1 VQTAARSVRSGD
13 GAELRFEVAGGDG
26 PPVVL
31 LHGSLAGPSVFGKLT
46 PWLVDDHRLVLTTLR
61 GHGGAEPTV
70 PGDYGIAPTGV
81 DDLLAVLD
89 AEGIERAHVVGH
101 STGGSIALAA
111 ALRHPDR
118 VDHLV
123 LIEPTILSLLR
134 GPEADRVRT
143 EFDPVLAAGAR
154 GDDRAALRGLLDVVG
169 GVAWN
174 RLTED
179 ARLRVVESLAPMA
192 GLAAPHVRALLG
204 LRVSAEDVVS
214 LAAPCFLVYG
224 TETIFF
230 EAPISAGF
238 RELRPDIPQLH
249 VDGAGHN
256 VHAARPD
263 VVGPAVVEF
272 LRAATGAP

>member
-1 VQTAARSVRSGD
+1 VQTAARSIRSAD
-13 GAELRFEVAGGDG
+13 GAELRFEIAGHDG

-31 LHGSLAGPSVFGKLT
+31 LHGSLAGTSVFGKLT
-46 PWLVDDHRLVLTTLR
+46 PWLADDHRLVLTTLR
-61 GHGGAEPTV
+61 GHGGSEPAV
-70 PGDYGIAPTGV
+70 PGDFGIAGTGV

-89 AEGIERAHVVGH
+89 AEGIERAHLVGH
-101 STGGSIALAA
+101 STGGSIALAG

-123 LIEPTILSLLR
+123 LIEPTIVSLLR

-143 EFDPVLAAGAR
+143 EFGRVLVAAER
-154 GDDRAALRGLLDVVG
+154 GDDLAALRGLLDVVG
-169 GVAWN
+169 GAAWN

-179 ARLRVVESLAPMA
+179 ARLRIVDSLAPLA

-204 LRVSAEDVVS
+204 LRVSAEDVAS
-214 LAAPCFLVYG
+214 LAAPTLLVYG
-224 TETIFF
+224 TESIFF
-230 EAPISAGF
+230 EAPISARF
-238 RELRPDIPQLH
+238 RELRPDIRQLH
-249 VDGAGHN
+249 VEGAGHN

-272 LRAATGAP
+272 LPPGTGAS